1 MVKTIV
7 DKIVKDYSCPVIMVG
22 DYNSK
27 QSMADYKSFVTVK
40 NGIYDSRY
48 VAERGYAA
56 GNSHSSTPTC
66 PSSEAIDHIFV
77 TGNLR
82 VLRHRHGHAVSVAA
96 ASDHKPVFIDVM
108 IGETPIEIDSTTV
121 FEGFD
126 SQKIIKGISA
136 SAIKPENIA
145 LKKMSEYV

>member
-7 DKIVKDYSCPVIMVG
+7 DNIVTNYSCPVIIVG

-27 QSMADYKSFVTVK
+27 QSMADYKSFVTEK

-66 PSSEAIDHIFV
+66 PDSAAIDHIFV

-82 VLRHRHGHAVSVAA
+82 VLRHRHGHAVSVAE
-96 ASDHKPVFIDVM
+96 ASDHKPVFIDVV
-108 IGETPIEIDSTTV
+108 IGEKFIDIDSTAV
-121 FEGFD
+121 FEGFNNM
-126 SQKIIKGISA
+126 KIIKGLNTY
-136 SAIKPENIA
+136 AIKPENIA
-145 LKKMSEYV
+145 LKKMAE